1 MATNPHLRH
10 PGRRTVKK
18 PKSALEKN
26 TASFSRWLHIY
37 LSMISFVIVLF
48 FAVTGITLNHAEW
61 FDGKQVEKKM
71 EGNVP
76 AAWVTPHDTT
86 QIKKLEIVELLRKN
100 YNIKGYVSDFRIEDD
115 QCSVS
120 FKGPGNSADA
130 MINRKDGKFKLIEVK
145 FGIVAVMNDLHKG
158 RDSGKS
164 WNWLID
170 VSAGFLT
177 LVSLSG
183 LTMMFF
189 LKKKR
194 VNGLMLAVL
203 GGAICFLIY
212 YIWVA

>member
-1 MATNPHLRH
+1 MATNPQIRH
-10 PGRRTVKK
+10 PGRRTAKK

-61 FDGKQVEKKM
+61 FDGKQVEKKVD
-71 EGNVP
+71 GNVP
-76 AAWVTPHDTT
+76 VAWVSPHDTT

-100 YNIKGYVSDFRIEDD
+100 YNIKGYVNDFRIEDD
-115 QCSVS
+115 QCSVA
-120 FKGPGNSADA
+120 FKGPGYSADV

-158 RDSGKS
+158 RDTGKGWS
-164 WNWLID
+164 WLID

-194 VNGLMLAVL
+194 VNGLLLAVL
-203 GGAICFLIY
+203 GGIICFLIY

>member
-1 MATNPHLRH
+1 MATNPQLRH
-10 PGRRTVKK
+10 PGRRTAKK
-18 PKSALEKN
+18 PKSALVKN

-61 FDGKQVEKKM
+61 FDGKQVEKKID
-71 EGNVP
+71 GNVP

-100 YNIKGYVSDFRIEDD
+100 YNIKGYVNDFRIEDD
-115 QCSVS
+115 QCSVA
-120 FKGPGNSADA
+120 FKGPGYSADV
-130 MINRKDGKFKLIEVK
+130 MINRKDGKFKL
-145 FGIVAVMNDLHKG
+145 MNDLHKC
-158 RDSGKS
+158 RDSGKGWS
-164 WNWLID
+164 WLID

-194 VNGLMLAVL
+194 VNGLLLAVL
-203 GGAICFLIY
+203 GGIICFLIY